1 MVDIIS
7 ELIIKLKNANS
18 AKKATVTF
26 PYSKMR
32 ESVLDALSK
41 EGFVKAVSKK
51 GKKVNK
57 SIEAELVYVDDQP
70 RIQGVE
76 QISKYSRRVYQGAK
90 DIKRVQNGYGALILT
105 TPKGIL
111 TDKEARKEN
120 VGGEALFKIW

>member
-1 MVDIIS
+1 MVDVIS

-18 AKKATVTF
+18 AKKAMVAF
-26 PYSKMR
+26 SKMR
-32 ESVLDALSK
+32 ESVLDALAK
-41 EGFVKAVSKK
+41 EGFVKAVTKK

-90 DIKRVQNGYGALILT
+90 EIKRVQNGYGALILT